1 MLILPLSIV
10 LLRMVAS
17 QSGIIRDNQAL
28 TNDPTV
34 ISMALYIYI
43 YIYELGEYPSGEI
56 QIERFTSWL
65 ASQTSQKQEMR
76 FPRVNPTP
84 ALTNTP
90 TDSSI
95 SYQ

>member
-43 YIYELGEYPSGEI
+43 Y
-56 QIERFTSWL
+56 TSL
-65 ASQTSQKQEMR
+65 ENIHLEK
-76 FPRVNPTP
+76 
-84 ALTNTP
+84 
-90 TDSSI
+90 
-95 SYQ
+95 YK